1 MAKAKMKVTPTVSH
15 QEAEQAM
22 ALFAQH
28 STELKGIEVLLEQ
41 EKQQIGNKYLDDITR
56 LKTSLKDQ
64 VEILQVYGER
74 NQEGWKGK
82 SLELTHGK
90 IGFRT
95 GTPKIVKDK
104 KFKWDAVT
112 ELLRKMFPKYVRT
125 TYEINKEA
133 LIAARKRKEFAKV
146 KNSCYVDIIQEETF
160 FVEAKEETLTT
171 A

>member
-1 MAKAKMKVTPTVSH
+1 MAKAKIKVIPTVSH
-15 QEAEQAM
+15 PEAEQAM

-28 STELKGIEVLLEQ
+28 STELKGIEVMLEQ
-41 EKQQIGNKYLDDITR
+41 EKQQIDNKYQDDISR
-56 LKTSLKDQ
+56 VKTSLKDQ

-74 NQEGWKGK
+74 NKDGWKGK

-112 ELLRKMFPKYVRT
+112 ELLRKMFP
-125 TYEINKEA
+125 
-133 LIAARKRKEFAKV
+133 
-146 KNSCYVDIIQEETF
+146 
-160 FVEAKEETLTT
+160 
-171 A
+171 